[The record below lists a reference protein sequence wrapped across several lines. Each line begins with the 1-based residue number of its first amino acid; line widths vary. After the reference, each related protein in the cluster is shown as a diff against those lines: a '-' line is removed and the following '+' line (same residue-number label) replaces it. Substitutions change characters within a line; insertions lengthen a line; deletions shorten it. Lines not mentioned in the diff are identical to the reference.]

1 MLSFFFFFLGN
12 SCALPSP
19 TDWLNVIMAPW
30 CRSQGLVCL
39 ITCRVK
45 ANYHQWEAELWLIF
59 GDLMNHI
66 NKSCCW
72 EILTMQILHE
82 ICIVRTMHPMTA
94 ESFGC
99 FCIFIAIR
107 QLCQKLA
114 VCRKVPSTCC
124 DKTVVWEPLS
134 VKSSCFHWPNAG
146 VSTEVLLSHACV
158 FPYCL
163 NKEESCALVGVSWGE
178 WKGWKILFSCF
189 SPWLWSW

>member
-1 MLSFFFFFLGN
+1 MCVAITNWLTKCHHGPLMSFTGFGLFDYVQGESKLSPMRGW
-12 SCALPSP
+12 AV
-19 TDWLNVIMAPW
+19 T
-30 CRSQGLVCL
+30 
-39 ITCRVK
+39 
-45 ANYHQWEAELWLIF
+45 HLWRP
-59 GDLMNHI
+59 DEPHHI
-66 NKSCCW
+66 SKSCCW
-72 EILTMQILHE
+72 EILTMQILGK

-107 QLCQKLA
+107 QLYQKLA

-163 NKEESCALVGVSWGE
+163 NKEESCALVGVSWG
-178 WKGWKILFSCF
+178 
-189 SPWLWSW
+189 